1 MNGARKVQEAETMS
15 YSSSGHQL
23 VLVIM
28 DLNTIVL
35 FLLSF
40 NFVENLLISSTT
52 KRFVHVK

>member
-1 MNGARKVQEAETMS
+1 MNGAREVQEAETMS

-23 VLVIM
+23 VLVII

-40 NFVENLLISSTT
+40 NFVENL
-52 KRFVHVK
+52 